1 MFGCSVGGLIFTV
14 EQYIMFYM
22 KTTLDIPDSLYRQFK
37 TRAAMNGETMR
48 NATLNFI
55 VSYISAPQ
63 PNAEAPLPDEA
74 QNPELP
80 DWLGY
85 GSRFVRANGEGPH
98 DMASIRASI
107 ARKRF
112 AKGVVR

>member
-1 MFGCSVGGLIFTV
+1 
-14 EQYIMFYM
+14 MFYM
-22 KTTLDIPDSLYRQFK
+22 KTTFDIPDTIYRQFK

-55 VSYISAPQ
+55 ISYISAPQ
-63 PNAEAPLPDEA
+63 ANAGSPLQDEMPS
-74 QNPELP
+74 PELP

-85 GSRFVRANGEGPH
+85 GSRFVRANAEGPH
-98 DMASIRASI
+98 DMESIRTSI
-107 ARKRF
+107 AKRRS